1 MRKIVDKYKFE
12 QLMMD
17 PTHDKGNTIDHVYVS
32 SALLGRVMI
41 EKTSIYYSDHD
52 LLTIK
57 IIEDKGAVDEMSVSD

>member
-1 MRKIVDKYKFE
+1 MDEYKFK

-32 SALLGRVMI
+32 PALQGRVVVD
-41 EKTSIYYSDHD
+41 KTCIYYSDHD

-57 IIEDKGAVDEMSVSD
+57 VTEDESVVEEMSVSD